1 MGIAANNDSRTDLGT
16 VMAEIVGH
24 AERLL
29 GQQVELLKAELGQA
43 AREAGG
49 AALATGAGVG
59 LLAVGGVLSTAA
71 TVHLLHR
78 ATRLPLWACYG
89 LAAGAAGAAG
99 VGLLSAGRAK
109 FGQLQGPLLPQS
121 AASLRENAVW
131 LRDQLTTTCA

>member
-1 MGIAANNDSRTDLGT
+1 MGTPANNDGRTDLKALLG
-16 VMAEIVGH
+16 EIVGH
-24 AERLL
+24 VERLA
-29 GQQVELLKAELGQA
+29 GQQVEMLKAELAQA

-49 AALATGAGVG
+49 AAVMTGAGVG

-71 TVHLLHR
+71 AVHLLHR

-99 VGLLSAGRAK
+99 VGLVSTGRAK

-121 AASLRENAVW
+121 AASLRENVVW
-131 LRDQLTTTCA
+131 LRDQLTTTRA